1 MILKKKI
8 LVYVLKRDFIDE
20 QNMSL
25 EQLKERAAR
34 MNRER
39 EEKTAQDLEKRNS
52 VIRETEEKKEEEA
65 KKEVRLN
72 IQWSVS
78 LRIIILYNS
87 FNSLSI
93 F

>member
-1 MILKKKI
+1 
-8 LVYVLKRDFIDE
+8 
-20 QNMSL
+20 MSL

-34 MNRER
+34 LNRER

-78 LRIIILYNS
+78 LRMIILFNS

>member
-1 MILKKKI
+1 
-8 LVYVLKRDFIDE
+8 
-20 QNMSL
+20 MSL

-78 LRIIILYNS
+78 LRMIILFNS
-87 FNSLSI
+87 VNSLSI

>member
-1 MILKKKI
+1 
-8 LVYVLKRDFIDE
+8 
-20 QNMSL
+20 MSL
-25 EQLKERAAR
+25 EQLKEHAAR
-34 MNRER
+34 LNRER

-78 LRIIILYNS
+78 LRIS
-87 FNSLSI
+87 
-93 F
+93 

>member
-1 MILKKKI
+1 
-8 LVYVLKRDFIDE
+8 
-20 QNMSL
+20 MSL

-34 MNRER
+34 LNRER

-52 VIRETEEKKEEEA
+52 VIRETEEKKEEEE

-78 LRIIILYNS
+78 LRIS
-87 FNSLSI
+87 
-93 F
+93 

>member
-1 MILKKKI
+1 
-8 LVYVLKRDFIDE
+8 
-20 QNMSL
+20 MSL

-34 MNRER
+34 LNRER

-78 LRIIILYNS
+78 LRIMIILYNS

>member
-1 MILKKKI
+1 
-8 LVYVLKRDFIDE
+8 
-20 QNMSL
+20 MSL

-78 LRIIILYNS
+78 LRMIILYNS

>member
-1 MILKKKI
+1 
-8 LVYVLKRDFIDE
+8 
-20 QNMSL
+20 MSL

-78 LRIIILYNS
+78 LRMIILFNS

>member
-1 MILKKKI
+1 
-8 LVYVLKRDFIDE
+8 
-20 QNMSL
+20 MSL
-25 EQLKERAAR
+25 AQLKDRAAR
-34 MNRER
+34 LNRER

-78 LRIIILYNS
+78 LRIS
-87 FNSLSI
+87 
-93 F
+93 

>member
-1 MILKKKI
+1 
-8 LVYVLKRDFIDE
+8 
-20 QNMSL
+20 MSL

-34 MNRER
+34 LNRER

-78 LRIIILYNS
+78 LRIL
-87 FNSLSI
+87 
-93 F
+93 

>member
-1 MILKKKI
+1 
-8 LVYVLKRDFIDE
+8 
-20 QNMSL
+20 MSL

-34 MNRER
+34 LNRER

-78 LRIIILYNS
+78 LRIIILFNS

>member
-1 MILKKKI
+1 
-8 LVYVLKRDFIDE
+8 
-20 QNMSL
+20 MSL

-34 MNRER
+34 LNRER

-78 LRIIILYNS
+78 LRIS
-87 FNSLSI
+87 
-93 F
+93 

>member
-1 MILKKKI
+1 
-8 LVYVLKRDFIDE
+8 
-20 QNMSL
+20 MSL

-34 MNRER
+34 LNRER
-39 EEKTAQDLEKRNS
+39 EEKTAQDLEKRYS

-78 LRIIILYNS
+78 LRIS
-87 FNSLSI
+87 
-93 F
+93 

>member
-1 MILKKKI
+1 
-8 LVYVLKRDFIDE
+8 
-20 QNMSL
+20 MSL
-25 EQLKERAAR
+25 EQLKERATR
-34 MNRER
+34 LNRER

-78 LRIIILYNS
+78 LRMIII
-87 FNSLSI
+87 SI
-93 F
+93 QFIQ

>member
-1 MILKKKI
+1 
-8 LVYVLKRDFIDE
+8 
-20 QNMSL
+20 MSL

-34 MNRER
+34 LNRER

-78 LRIIILYNS
+78 LRMIILYNS

>member
-1 MILKKKI
+1 
-8 LVYVLKRDFIDE
+8 
-20 QNMSL
+20 MSL
-25 EQLKERAAR
+25 ELLKERAAR
-34 MNRER
+34 LNRER

-78 LRIIILYNS
+78 LRIS
-87 FNSLSI
+87 
-93 F
+93 

>member
-1 MILKKKI
+1 
-8 LVYVLKRDFIDE
+8 
-20 QNMSL
+20 MSL

-78 LRIIILYNS
+78 LRIMIILYNS

>member
-1 MILKKKI
+1 
-8 LVYVLKRDFIDE
+8 
-20 QNMSL
+20 MSL

-34 MNRER
+34 LNRER

-78 LRIIILYNS
+78 LRMIII
-87 FNSLSI
+87 SI
-93 F
+93 QFIQ